1 MRAAAMVFGEWP
13 SPSTLSVA
21 AQKRLQCGADTR
33 SAGWS
38 KAAAEFIAR
47 RPRPCKRKTGGSFA
61 QEVVRSV
68 HAAPF
73 SRRRRPVVEGPTR
86 QRYTE
91 RACEAAKWG
100 PGIAAVLRELGRATD
115 VKRVDRAVPIGPV
128 CGFPIFFFF
137 FFIFSFPFLSLFNF

>member
-1 MRAAAMVFGEWP
+1 MSPTARNSPTTDRESSTGMRREGTAPQYGPSPRIFGAGDRCGTILRAAAMVFGEWP

-38 KAAAEFIAR
+38 KAAAEFIAG
-47 RPRPCKRKTGGSFA
+47 RPRPYKRETGGSFA

-73 SRRRRPVVEGPTR
+73 SWRR
-86 QRYTE
+86 
-91 RACEAAKWG
+91 
-100 PGIAAVLRELGRATD
+100 
-115 VKRVDRAVPIGPV
+115 
-128 CGFPIFFFF
+128 
-137 FFIFSFPFLSLFNF
+137 